1 MYTVCLLNG
10 ARVGFIG
17 RADGYKAAMNR
28 GLFYADKTLKDN
40 VEYMFTRQIAL
51 RPQEDLADLHG
62 AIIDYGSASRFLM
75 VYDEVVYG
83 FNQACDLARDLGFL
97 KR

>member
-1 MYTVCLLNG
+1 MYTVCLLEG

-28 GLFYADKTLKDN
+28 GLLYADAVLKDN
-40 VEYMFTRQIAL
+40 VEYIRQLAL

-62 AIIDYGSASRFLM
+62 AIIDYGSATRFLM

-83 FNQACDLARDLGFL
+83 FNQACDLARELGFL
-97 KR
+97 RK

>member
-1 MYTVCLLNG
+1 MYTVCLLEG

-28 GLFYADKTLKDN
+28 GLLYAVAVLKDN
-40 VEYMFTRQIAL
+40 IEYIFTRQLAL

-62 AIIDYGSASRFLM
+62 AIIDYGSATRFLM

-83 FNQACDLARDLGFL
+83 FNQACDLARELGFL
-97 KR
+97 RK